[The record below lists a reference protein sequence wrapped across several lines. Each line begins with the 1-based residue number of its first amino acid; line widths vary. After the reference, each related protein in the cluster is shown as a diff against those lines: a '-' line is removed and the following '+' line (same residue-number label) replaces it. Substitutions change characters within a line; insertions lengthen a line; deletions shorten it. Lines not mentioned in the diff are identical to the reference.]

1 MTDKYSDRPYHV
13 AMFVSRNKDNKEL
26 DGFKQRNRSFLT
38 QKTIEELMP
47 SFEEFAYRG
56 VTNEM
61 SRFYISVNARKHE
74 VIQKMLLHYL
84 IDKPDMSLTNIEK
97 LIASLSMKKGTA
109 STKKFLFDYDGD
121 STEVSYF
128 IDDVAK
134 AIGFTGDVSAYETPN
149 GFAVVTEKGFDT
161 RELLDKWKD
170 VELKRD
176 AMLFVK
182 AQMQYRYIF

>member
-13 AMFVSRNKDNKEL
+13 AMFVSRNKDNKKL

-109 STKKFLFDYDGD
+109 LTKRFLFDYDGSFAD
-121 STEVSYF
+121 IRSF
-128 IDDVAK
+128 INDVENEFGSSDDV
-134 AIGFTGDVSAYETPN
+134 SSYETPN

-161 RELLDKWKD
+161 RKLLAKWED

-176 AMLFVK
+176 GMLFVM
-182 AQMQYRYIF
+182 AQIQDID